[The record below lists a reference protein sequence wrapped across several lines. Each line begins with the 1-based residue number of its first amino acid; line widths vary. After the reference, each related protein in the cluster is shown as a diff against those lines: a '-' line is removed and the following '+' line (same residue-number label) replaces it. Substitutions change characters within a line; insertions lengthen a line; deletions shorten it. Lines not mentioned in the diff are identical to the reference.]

1 MNTKFIIY
9 RNTIRMYS
17 CVSCS
22 KTFTNKGSL
31 NNHKSLCELLTLT
44 TREKKIKSEEL
55 DAMPCHED
63 LVRIT
68 QRLASKY
75 VELEKSLEKMEKLTS
90 NYTKCKINGD
100 QWLNQHIKPTYD
112 YNELIKRFK
121 VDSDDISML
130 FEKKIVEIFSILI
143 ERHVRKTDAPVA
155 MINGKMF
162 VFKECEENKL
172 LWMSMERKEIVCIMN
187 TILQRIME
195 VMTKWRC
202 ENADRIAKNDTLSIE
217 YNKVLIKLMNTNF
230 NQDSMFGKLKTQLG
244 SIVRFDVV
252 NTIEYVVV

>member
-1 MNTKFIIY
+1 
-9 RNTIRMYS
+9 
-17 CVSCS
+17 
-22 KTFTNKGSL
+22 
-31 NNHKSLCELLTLT
+31 
-44 TREKKIKSEEL
+44 
-55 DAMPCHED
+55 
-63 LVRIT
+63 
-68 QRLASKY
+68 
-75 VELEKSLEKMEKLTS
+75 
-90 NYTKCKINGD
+90 
-100 QWLNQHIKPTYD
+100 
-112 YNELIKRFK
+112 
-121 VDSDDISML
+121 
-130 FEKKIVEIFSILI
+130 
-143 ERHVRKTDAPVA
+143 
-155 MINGKMF
+155 MF
-162 VFKECEENKL
+162 VYKECEDNKM